1 MFNYCL
7 LSFSHGDKT
16 HTHKKGNKAMK
27 IDRWDLL
34 KWEITQMGLM
44 EIKMTMKELRKQQRK
59 LAKQTK
65 ETK

>member
-1 MFNYCL
+1 
-7 LSFSHGDKT
+7 
-16 HTHKKGNKAMK
+16 MK